1 MASYLSSSGEPIN
14 EIGVKPDGPIDTDLQ
29 LRYAELSSSS
39 DAQVDE
45 STVQK
50 ISPNSDSGDMEFDDS
65 LSHSE

>member
-29 LRYAELSSSS
+29 RRFAELSSSS
-39 DAQVDE
+39 DAQVNE
-45 STVQK
+45 NLTQELSTG
-50 ISPNSDSGDMEFDDS
+50 SGTGDMEFDDS